1 MSHYSPG
8 VGTDIIVRKVGPAS
22 SIGEGYY
29 VDIFEGGIKNEE
41 KSTKLKNR
49 KEVNKLIKSYK
60 QKYHTDRA
68 FHNETQF
75 HVTYKTREERG
86 DEKAMN
92 NLDQELIK
100 KADYIQGMI
109 QRLIDPTSPIKIREA
124 GIVDNNVNFIPETQ
138 NPTGE
143 PEEPV
148 NPDTVGKELA
158 KEIVTFINENAPE
171 QGEEWLKNDDLYNPI
186 MKWLSAVR
194 KKEKDYKKMTGQGID
209 IKNSVDKAYD
219 VLFSGKPEMVKSGT
233 GIDVT
238 PEVAEKIKEVC
249 LMTSGKTSKKNKG
262 AVNEIPAPTTP
273 IGLPKAANTNDD
285 INKLVGFVQ
294 KKHDEN
300 DAQKS
305 IEEFQNSN
313 SGIDVNKIVK
323 KLEELKEGEPK
334 NYAEHSILNTKS
346 QMDDR
351 EENLEYESDD
361 IGDMISSRKMYSTN
375 LFWEHAKNLNKVA
388 SVENTFEEWI
398 GKTGLSLKVA
408 EKVWDNV
415 RLDISE
421 SFGIIKKKAAIVLNS
436 IIHNIGNVID
446 NIRADRGYNLSDD
459 LNEAFKKMA
468 LDFILDASKNTSKN
482 KEGKDVPTPFLRAV
496 ALTGS
501 LTGVDNDI
509 KIVMDRDMP
518 RLTSNQ
524 KDTIN
529 DAIKEIK
536 KLNAKWWKD
545 SVDAAVASGTGRL
558 LRQEIEKN
566 QIELEQ
572 PQQQIEEVP
581 QQEIEEELDQEI

>member
-1 MSHYSPG
+1 MSHYTPG
-8 VGTDIIVRKVGPAS
+8 TGTDIIVRKIGPAS

-49 KEVNKLIKSYK
+49 KEVTKLIKSYK

-92 NLDQELIK
+92 NLDYELIK

-138 NPTGE
+138 NPSGE

-148 NPDTVGKELA
+148 TPDTVGKELA

-194 KKEKDYKKMTGQGID
+194 KKKRDYKKMTGTGID
-209 IKNSVDKAYD
+209 IKSSVNKAYD
-219 VLFSGKPEMVKSGT
+219 VLFSGKPEMIKTGT

-238 PEVAEKIKEVC
+238 PEVAEKVKEVC

-262 AVNEIPAPTTP
+262 VENEIPAAP

-323 KLEELKEGEPK
+323 KLDELKEGEPK

-351 EENLEYESDD
+351 EENLKYDSDD
-361 IGDMISSRKMYSTN
+361 IGDMISSRKMYSTH
-375 LFWEHAKNLNKVA
+375 LFWDYAKNLNKVA
-388 SVENTFEEWI
+388 SVEDTFEEWI
-398 GKTGLSLKVA
+398 GKTGLSLEIA
-408 EKVWDNV
+408 GKVWDNV
-415 RLDISE
+415 RLDIIE
-421 SFGIIKKKAAIVLNS
+421 RFGVKKEAT
-436 IIHNIGNVID
+436 ID
-446 NIRADRGYNLSDD
+446 KSQAWNYIN
-459 LNEAFKKMA
+459 
-468 LDFILDASKNTSKN
+468 
-482 KEGKDVPTPFLRAV
+482 PFL
-496 ALTGS
+496 
-501 LTGVDNDI
+501 N
-509 KIVMDRDMP
+509 KIVKNPSDVNVEDYVTAMLQLIAAKSVEDEIDKGEN
-518 RLTSNQ
+518 SEDAV
-524 KDTIN
+524 KKTIN
-529 DAIKEIK
+529 QGKISLVKDDFARDILKAFEDYGK
-536 KLNAKWWKD
+536 KINPETYQLFKQIILNVVTSFDWDNAVSNYD
-545 SVDAAVASGTGRL
+545 SGYRSAMETLS
-558 LRQEIEKN
+558 K
-566 QIELEQ
+566 LEEFVQ
-572 PQQQIEEVP
+572 KKSVNSSK
-581 QQEIEEELDQEI
+581 

>member
-408 EKVWDNV
+408 GKIWDNV

-421 SFGIIKKKAAIVLNS
+421 SFGLKKEAELKLVFFKDSLNSNLTIKDIIRKKDDELIPIVLK
-436 IIHNIGNVID
+436 I
-446 NIRADRGYNLSDD
+446 
-459 LNEAFKKMA
+459 LNEVASYTIEDFKLNMEHNPAINATKSYAPQLIIEYFKTAVLDLLRSEVGSTKIKLKDKLINVFNKTIDTANKDWWSDIVNAVDANLKSIQQGFPQKKEQKGIREEKPEELTA
-468 LDFILDASKNTSKN
+468 L
-482 KEGKDVPTPFLRAV
+482 EE
-496 ALTGS
+496 
-501 LTGVDNDI
+501 
-509 KIVMDRDMP
+509 
-518 RLTSNQ
+518 
-524 KDTIN
+524 TIN
-529 DAIKEIK
+529 
-536 KLNAKWWKD
+536 
-545 SVDAAVASGTGRL
+545 T
-558 LRQEIEKN
+558 
-566 QIELEQ
+566 
-572 PQQQIEEVP
+572 
-581 QQEIEEELDQEI
+581 

>member
-1 MSHYSPG
+1 MSHYTPG
-8 VGTDIIVRKVGPAS
+8 TGTDIIVRKIGPAS

-49 KEVNKLIKSYK
+49 KEVTKLIKSYK

-100 KADYIQGMI
+100 KADYIQGII

-124 GIVDNNVNFIPETQ
+124 GIVDNNVNFIPETK

-209 IKNSVDKAYD
+209 IKNSIDKAYD
-219 VLFSGKPEMVKSGT
+219 VLFSGKPEMIKSGT

-238 PEVAEKIKEVC
+238 PEVAEKVKEVC

-262 AVNEIPAPTTP
+262 VANEIPAPTAP
-273 IGLPKAANTNDD
+273 IGLPKAANTTDD

-305 IEEFQNSN
+305 IEEFQSSN

-323 KLEELKEGEPK
+323 KLDELKEGEPK

-351 EENLEYESDD
+351 EENLKYESDD
-361 IGDMISSRKMYSTN
+361 IGDMISSRKMYSTH
-375 LFWEHAKNLNKVA
+375 LFWDYAKNLNKVA
-388 SVENTFEEWI
+388 SVEDVFEDWI
-398 GKTGLSLKVA
+398 GKTGLSLEVA
-408 EKVWDNV
+408 GKVWDNV
-415 RLDISE
+415 RLDIGE
-421 SFGIIKKKAAIVLNS
+421 SFGLKKEAELKLVFFKDSLNSNLTIKDVIGKKEDELIPIVL
-436 IIHNIGNVID
+436 
-446 NIRADRGYNLSDD
+446 
-459 LNEAFKKMA
+459 K
-468 LDFILDASKNTSKN
+468 ILKEVAS
-482 KEGKDVPTPFLRAV
+482 
-496 ALTGS
+496 
-501 LTGVDNDI
+501 
-509 KIVMDRDMP
+509 
-518 RLTSNQ
+518 
-524 KDTIN
+524 DTIG
-529 DAIKEIK
+529 DFKLSMEHDPAINATKSYAPQLIIEYFTTAVLDLLRSEVGSTKIK
-536 KLNAKWWKD
+536 LKDKLINAFSKTIDTANKDWWSD
-545 SVDAAVASGTGRL
+545 IVNVVDANLKSIQQGFPQKKEQKGIREEKPEELTAL
-558 LRQEIEKN
+558 EKN
-566 QIELEQ
+566 INT
-572 PQQQIEEVP
+572 
-581 QQEIEEELDQEI
+581 

>member
-1 MSHYSPG
+1 VSHYSPG

-408 EKVWDNV
+408 GKIWDNV

-421 SFGIIKKKAAIVLNS
+421 SFGLKKEAELKLVFFKDSLNSNLTIKDIIRKKDDELIPIVLK
-436 IIHNIGNVID
+436 I
-446 NIRADRGYNLSDD
+446 
-459 LNEAFKKMA
+459 LNEVASYTIEDFKLNMEHNPAINATKSYA
-468 LDFILDASKNTSKN
+468 PQLIIEYFKTAVLDLLRSEVGSTKIKLKDKLINVFNKTIDTANKDWWSDIVNAVDANLKSIQQGFPQKKEQKGIREEKPEEFTSL
-482 KEGKDVPTPFLRAV
+482 EE
-496 ALTGS
+496 
-501 LTGVDNDI
+501 
-509 KIVMDRDMP
+509 
-518 RLTSNQ
+518 
-524 KDTIN
+524 TIN
-529 DAIKEIK
+529 
-536 KLNAKWWKD
+536 
-545 SVDAAVASGTGRL
+545 T
-558 LRQEIEKN
+558 
-566 QIELEQ
+566 
-572 PQQQIEEVP
+572 
-581 QQEIEEELDQEI
+581 